1 MNAARRLDHLIHYL
15 AQRRYLITAG
25 LILAGIIV
33 FSLILSSIKRTSKK
47 DYK

>member
-1 MNAARRLDHLIHYL
+1 MNIARRLDHLIHHL

-25 LILAGIIV
+25 LILAGVIL
-33 FSLILSSIKRTSKK
+33 FSLILSSMKRTSKK